1 MAHAFFV
8 VGRSLYGLTEVQ
20 EVLLRSLAWGL
31 GLTVLLALTGGI
43 GLARNALRRIDTIN
57 SAFQDIKEG
66 KLSQRIPSKGTR
78 DDMDR
83 LVANIN
89 DMLGRIEQLMAN
101 LQQVTN
107 DIAHDLRTPLG
118 RLRQGLEAARLK
130 DSSIEEYRVA
140 IDRAI
145 EQTDTILETFGALL
159 RIAQIESK
167 VRRGRFAVVDLSE
180 ISNRVVEAYESAVED
195 ASQALRADISPGV
208 QVRGDKDLL
217 TQMLANLI
225 ENAMRHCP
233 EGTAIHVMLTNDAAP
248 ALAVTDTGPGIP
260 ADAREAV
267 LRRFYRLEESRTTSG
282 SGLGLALVKA
292 IAELHNA
299 KLTLSDNS
307 PGLSVSVQFPRQTVH

>member
-1 MAHAFFV
+1 M
-8 VGRSLYGLTEVQ
+8 
-20 EVLLRSLAWGL
+20 
-31 GLTVLLALTGGI
+31 
-43 GLARNALRRIDTIN
+43 
-57 SAFQDIKEG
+57 
-66 KLSQRIPSKGTR
+66 
-78 DDMDR
+78 
-83 LVANIN
+83 
-89 DMLGRIEQLMAN
+89 
-101 LQQVTN
+101 
-107 DIAHDLRTPLG
+107 
-118 RLRQGLEAARLK
+118 
-130 DSSIEEYRVA
+130 
-140 IDRAI
+140 
-145 EQTDTILETFGALL
+145 
-159 RIAQIESK
+159 
-167 VRRGRFAVVDLSE
+167 
-180 ISNRVVEAYESAVED
+180 
-195 ASQALRADISPGV
+195 
-208 QVRGDKDLL
+208 RGDKDLL